1 MKYISYLQGGG
12 TTPQSVSTQISK
24 DEIAEI
30 ITAAL

>member
-1 MKYISYLQGGG
+1 MNYTSYLQGGG
-12 TTPQSVSTQISK
+12 TTPQSASPQISK